1 MSTRLATIT
10 SIGLITGEI
19 TPPTRSLRG
28 AARAFATAA
37 TRFDEVVIRR
47 SAMND
52 RDSRES
58 RDLFDDEAWEPACAA
73 LKVAEASLVNAMEAR
88 GVHAVSIQG
97 RLFVDSYTGDVVDP
111 DCFDGAERVRR
122 YDMGS
127 VVAL

>member
-1 MSTRLATIT
+1 MSTRLAGLT
-10 SIGLITGEI
+10 SIGLITGDVV
-19 TPPTRSLRG
+19 PPTRSLRG

-52 RDSRES
+52 RES
-58 RDLFDDEAWEPACAA
+58 RDLFDDEVWEPACAA
-73 LKVAEASLVNAMEAR
+73 LKIAEASLVNAMEAR

-97 RLFVDSYTGDVVDP
+97 RLFVDSYNGDVVDP